1 MILLLLITKFEEKNL
16 KKIIVSTLVG
26 FIGAASLS
34 AADCIMVKDL
44 NVQFKNASTVYTD
57 SSELKEIR
65 EYAQFLKQT
74 DLYTVIEGHTSSLA
88 NAKYNYDLSSRR
100 AAKVKAELI
109 RLGVDSS
116 KVRAMGFGESTPL
129 YDNNTESGAAKN
141 RRVIGEVFNTS
152 TELSNYIANQKSRI
166 KTIKFKEQ

>member
-1 MILLLLITKFEEKNL
+1 M
-16 KKIIVSTLVG
+16 KKIIISTLVG

-34 AADCIMVKDL
+34 AADCVMVKDL

-57 SSELKEIR
+57 SSEMKEIR
-65 EYAQFLKQT
+65 EYAQFLKET
-74 DLYTVIEGHTSSLA
+74 DLYTVIEGHTSSLS

-109 RLGVDSS
+109 RLGVSSS
-116 KVRAMGFGESTPL
+116 KIKAMGYGESSPL
-129 YDNNTESGAAKN
+129 YNNNTEYSAAKN

-152 TELSNYIANQKSRI
+152 AELSNYIANQKSRI
-166 KTIKFKEQ
+166 ATTKYQEQ

>member
-1 MILLLLITKFEEKNL
+1 LKKMILT
-16 KKIIVSTLVG
+16 TLAG

-44 NVQFKNASTVYTD
+44 NVQFKNASTVYAD
-57 SSELKEIR
+57 SSEMKEIR

-74 DLYTVIEGHTSSLA
+74 DLYTVIEGHTSSLSG
-88 NAKYNYDLSSRR
+88 AKYNYDLSTRR

-109 RLGVDSS
+109 KLGVPSS

-129 YDNNTESGAAKN
+129 YNNNTESGAAQN
-141 RRVIGEVFNTS
+141 RRVVGEVFNTS
-152 TELSNYIANQKSRI
+152 TELSNYIANQKTRI
-166 KTIKFKEQ
+166 ATTKFQEQ